1 MQICTAHIDTRINSL
16 IESAK
21 PMHSLIPHVL
31 SPLPSLPLL
40 FLPFS
45 CQILIATPSAEKGIN
60 RDALASAL
68 NIIHFFLFGM
78 NDDPSIGADLGDL
91 DVIKD
96 FRSAPQLPE
105 KLMSEIQ
112 ASSNLVAEKLLTVAS
127 AAAAEERSGVVHN
140 ALKTI
145 TFLLIDPLE
154 ASKLISNPQSR
165 TLLATVLRS
174 GSKKVR
180 EMSADFAIQVGASQ
194 PVVFSWLLAEMET
207 LDPSD
212 SVCSDIFRALGSLL
226 VLLSD
231 VKGKG
236 AINMHE
242 LGALLSSR
250 LMSYPRGKHRQ
261 EERQVRSSD
270 DTMSPHHNHLIFL
283 STNFF

>member
-1 MQICTAHIDTRINSL
+1 
-16 IESAK
+16 
-21 PMHSLIPHVL
+21 
-31 SPLPSLPLL
+31 
-40 FLPFS
+40 
-45 CQILIATPSAEKGIN
+45 
-60 RDALASAL
+60 
-68 NIIHFFLFGM
+68 M
-78 NDDPSIGADLGDL
+78 NDDLNVAADLGDL

-154 ASKLISNPQSR
+154 ASKLIGNPQSR

-194 PVVFSWLLAEMET
+194 PVVFSWLLFEMET

-236 AINMHE
+236 AINMHK
-242 LGALLSSR
+242 LGALLSAR

-261 EERQVRSSD
+261 EERQVCVCVTYNVFHATAQHLNYMIQSNLNFNIKAF
-270 DTMSPHHNHLIFL
+270 MISP
-283 STNFF
+283 S

>member
-1 MQICTAHIDTRINSL
+1 MDTRFGRIYKFEKQKDPLAPNLLPITL
-16 IESAK
+16 ILAFHAYSA
-21 PMHSLIPHVL
+21 
-31 SPLPSLPLL
+31 
-40 FLPFS
+40 
-45 CQILIATPSAEKGIN
+45 QILIATPSAEKGIN

-105 KLMSEIQ
+105 KIMSEIQ

-261 EERQVRSSD
+261 EERQVSGAL
-270 DTMSPHHNHLIFL
+270 DTPYTTPFFL
-283 STNFF
+283 V

>member
-1 MQICTAHIDTRINSL
+1 
-16 IESAK
+16 
-21 PMHSLIPHVL
+21 
-31 SPLPSLPLL
+31 
-40 FLPFS
+40 
-45 CQILIATPSAEKGIN
+45 
-60 RDALASAL
+60 
-68 NIIHFFLFGM
+68 M

-261 EERQVRSSD
+261 EERQVRGALDSLHP
-270 DTMSPHHNHLIFL
+270 TAFFL
-283 STNFF
+283 A

>member
-1 MQICTAHIDTRINSL
+1 MTRIAAHNL
-16 IESAK
+16 CTVFD
-21 PMHSLIPHVL
+21 LQV
-31 SPLPSLPLL
+31 
-40 FLPFS
+40 
-45 CQILIATPSAEKGIN
+45 LIAIPSAEKGIN

-68 NIIHFFLFGM
+68 NIIHFFLFGAG
-78 NDDPSIGADLGDL
+78 DDLNSNADFGDL
-91 DVIKD
+91 DASRN
-96 FRSAPQLPE
+96 FRSPPPLPE
-105 KLMSEIQ
+105 KLKLEVQ
-112 ASSNLVAEKLLTVAS
+112 ACSNVVAEKLLTVAS

-145 TFLLIDPLE
+145 TFLLIDPKE

-180 EMSADFAIQVGASQ
+180 EMSADFAIQVGSSQ
-194 PVVFSWLLAEMET
+194 PVVFSWLIAEMET

-226 VLLSD
+226 VRLSEE
-231 VKGKG
+231 KETG
-236 AINMHE
+236 AINMKE

-261 EERQVRSSD
+261 EERQVSLLMHKQSNYHHYDYDSD
-270 DTMSPHHNHLIFL
+270 RCCCAYRFLALCLLLISL
-283 STNFF
+283 SLSL